1 MLAPQRERMSGF
13 WLVEA
18 TANFW
23 NWSRVG
29 LARRRVCVERAKEA
43 LGGASAVSST
53 PSLRANAQTIS
64 ETQDM
69 LLSKSEPL

>member
-1 MLAPQRERMSGF
+1 MSGF

-18 TANFW
+18 TANLEFVQ
-23 NWSRVG
+23 VG
-29 LARRRVCVERAKEA
+29 LVRRHVCIERAKEA
-43 LGGASAVSST
+43 LGGASANSST

-69 LLSKSEPL
+69 LRSKSEPH